1 MPRSRSA
8 SRCRLTRCCICCC
21 RSFPR
26 PRRHTGRGACFGER
40 PGSRARDQ
48 EFADSLLEETVSS
61 EPVSG
66 AQFPGYTGKY
76 RELRQIRGSATDQM
90 VQIGR
95 KTRGL
100 QRSSLCRLTGNFL
113 RPNRDLNRAIR
124 VIFGL
129 IRELGAGATPAPGLA
144 GASPENRTAPVV
156 PKGATSSRARRS
168 LRRARSGLST

>member
-1 MPRSRSA
+1 MCAAILAISTLGPRAAPLAGATRKCCPISR
-8 SRCRLTRCCICCC
+8 
-21 RSFPR
+21 
-26 PRRHTGRGACFGER
+26 
-40 PGSRARDQ
+40 RARAWRPVPTLSSTRRRIVP
-48 EFADSLLEETVSS
+48 FAPE
-61 EPVSG
+61 
-66 AQFPGYTGKY
+66 Y

-129 IRELGAGATPAPGLA
+129 IRELGAGAPAPDLA
-144 GASPENRTAPVV
+144 GASAKKRTAHVF
-156 PKGATSSRARRS
+156 PKGPDEFTRA
-168 LRRARSGLST
+168 

>member
-129 IRELGAGATPAPGLA
+129 IRELGAGAPAPDLA
-144 GASPENRTAPVV
+144 GASAKKRTAHVF
-156 PKGATSSRARRS
+156 PKGPDEFTRAAQLALGS
-168 LRRARSGLST
+168 

>member
-1 MPRSRSA
+1 MGARGRVPAAKAERPLVAKLNRRNPQLYLA
-8 SRCRLTRCCICCC
+8 DVLARNRVRCRL
-21 RSFPR
+21 SA
-26 PRRHTGRGACFGER
+26 GG
-40 PGSRARDQ
+40 
-48 EFADSLLEETVSS
+48 DSLERTRLWR
-61 EPVSG
+61 PI
-66 AQFPGYTGKY
+66 PCYTGKY

-129 IRELGAGATPAPGLA
+129 IRELGAGAPAPDLA
-144 GASPENRTAPVV
+144 GASAKKRTAHVF
-156 PKGATSSRARRS
+156 PKGPDEFTRAAQLALGS
-168 LRRARSGLST
+168 